1 MTERER
7 LTELLNES
15 LNKGS
20 EFCLKQDCSECSY
33 YKMNCWGAVNADY
46 LLANGVIV
54 PPCKVGSS
62 VFRIVE
68 MGTGIHYKQV
78 GRCGIGH
85 AKGYKIVP
93 CEEKTKRF
101 IRSVVV
107 TKNNFFDVY
116 ENWGKTVFLSR
127 ELAEKALAERSKA

>member
-1 MTERER
+1 MNERER
-7 LTELLNES
+7 LVEFILECDKSNEVLS
-15 LNKGS
+15 CFNERPRKRQAA
-20 EFCLKQDCSECSY
+20 EII
-33 YKMNCWGAVNADY
+33 ADD
-46 LLANGVIV
+46 LLANGALC

-62 VFRIVE
+62 VYRIVE

-85 AKGYKIVP
+85 AEGYKIVP

-101 IRSVVV
+101 IRSVAV

-127 ELAEKALAERSKA
+127 EEAEKALAERSKG